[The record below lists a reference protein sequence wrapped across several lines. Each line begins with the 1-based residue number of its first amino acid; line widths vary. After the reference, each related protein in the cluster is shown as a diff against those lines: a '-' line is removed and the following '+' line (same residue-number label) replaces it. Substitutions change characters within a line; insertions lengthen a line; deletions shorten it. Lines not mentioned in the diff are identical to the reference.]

1 MSKLRSW
8 NILILLFIATSILFF
23 TRPVN
28 GQQAD
33 STRTSYTITG
43 KKPNIIN
50 LQTPVINGF
59 NYWEEEFRGH
69 WSGIFLGVNGF
80 SQADYSNY
88 PDDQQDF
95 LDINLLRSNS
105 LNINLFQFSKGLQYN
120 RNTIGLVTGVGM
132 EIQTYY
138 LDKNTSLVTETDR
151 VEPVNLYFDD
161 NQKSKFSSV
170 YLTVPLMLEFQVPVK
185 HGGNRMYF
193 SAGVTAGKNLS
204 THTKI
209 KYRKSNQ
216 KQKLKTPDN
225 YHLYDFRYSGTFR
238 MGYRR
243 INLFA
248 TYDLRPLFKK
258 GKGPEVYPFSVGFAL
273 ISF

>member
-80 SQADYSNY
+80 SQADYSN
-88 PDDQQDF
+88 F
-95 LDINLLRSNS
+95 
-105 LNINLFQFSKGLQYN
+105 
-120 RNTIGLVTGVGM
+120 V
-132 EIQTYY
+132 
-138 LDKNTSLVTETDR
+138 
-151 VEPVNLYFDD
+151 
-161 NQKSKFSSV
+161 
-170 YLTVPLMLEFQVPVK
+170 
-185 HGGNRMYF
+185 
-193 SAGVTAGKNLS
+193 
-204 THTKI
+204 
-209 KYRKSNQ
+209 
-216 KQKLKTPDN
+216 
-225 YHLYDFRYSGTFR
+225 
-238 MGYRR
+238 
-243 INLFA
+243 
-248 TYDLRPLFKK
+248 
-258 GKGPEVYPFSVGFAL
+258 
-273 ISF
+273 